1 MHFGMF
7 SLAQFPDHSDL
18 VKSFDADIE
27 LFELAEEIGY
37 DSGWIAEHLF
47 STYGAV
53 TSTQV
58 YAAALAQRTKRMRL
72 GMAVVVMPFNHP
84 LRTAA
89 DFALVDILSH
99 GRLEMGVG
107 RAYQPHEFTG
117 LGVPMSKSRAMFEE
131 GMDIL
136 LKAWTQ
142 EKISYKGDFWT
153 IPEPVELL
161 PKPVQKPY
169 PAIWQATISPES
181 FTQAARHGWN
191 LQFATPFTY
200 RTYREAWKDKLE
212 ESCQSYEAECVK
224 LGRDPK
230 AAERMILVPY
240 FVHKDR
246 EKAKEIFGKHVQW
259 FYDKVSSSQ
268 LAQSTA
274 TSIVPGYE
282 KTMSEGIKTR
292 DMGYLNFDKL
302 HEFGACIAG
311 DPAEA
316 VDKLAEFKE
325 RFGLTEVVCWFTP
338 GGVPAELAAESMRL
352 TMDEVAP
359 KFR

>member
-1 MHFGMF
+1 M
-7 SLAQFPDHSDL
+7 
-18 VKSFDADIE
+18 
-27 LFELAEEIGY
+27 
-37 DSGWIAEHLF
+37 
-47 STYGAV
+47 

-58 YAAALAQRTKRMRL
+58 YAAALAQRTKRIRL
-72 GMAVVVMPFNHP
+72 GMAVVVVPFNHP
-84 LRTAA
+84 LRTAS

-117 LGVPMSKSRAMFEE
+117 LGLAMDKSRAMFEE

-136 LKAWTQ
+136 QKAWTQ
-142 EKISYKGDFWT
+142 ETIRYDGQFWK

-169 PAIWQATISPES
+169 PPIWQATISPES
-181 FTQAARHGWN
+181 FTQAARHGWH

-212 ESCQSYEAECVK
+212 ENCRDYEAECTK

-230 AAERMILVPY
+230 AAERMILVPF
-240 FVHKDR
+240 FVHKDKGKAR
-246 EKAKEIFGKHVQW
+246 ELFGKHVQW
-259 FYDKVSSSQ
+259 FYDKVSSNQ

-274 TSIVPGYE
+274 QTIVPGYE

-292 DMGYLNFDKL
+292 EMGYLNFDKL
-302 HEFGACIAG
+302 HEHGACIAS

-316 VDKLAEFKE
+316 VDQLKEMQE

-338 GGVPAELAAESMRL
+338 GGMPAELAAESMKL
-352 TMDEVAP
+352 TMDKVAP
-359 KFR
+359 HFQ